1 MWVHLYPIVYTSFG
15 VNSHSMV
22 CKENLDVRVNCMW
35 PGTTY
40 NLWPEN
46 IAPACIFAL
55 FWFALS
61 F

>member
-40 NLWPEN
+40 NFMAREHRSGVYFCAFLVC
-46 IAPACIFAL
+46 A
-55 FWFALS
+55 
-61 F
+61 